1 MNTGDPRW
9 RRPILLVV
17 HGRQRATDLDLGIG
31 PWFADLA
38 RAQGRFD
45 VRIGDLDELARAAD
59 ASTGRPRASAPSW
72 QRPVAEA
79 DAFAFATADAEE
91 GLMAPLLDVVDRRDE
106 GWRLK
111 PAGLIRPPGLPFER
125 SAHALREVLR
135 TLRAVPIDADAVV
148 PDAAH
153 ALRVGPA
160 ETEAAAARE
169 AHALLGELTRMHHW
183 LCSMRPGRAVDARP
197 VAVGARAVSR
207 PV

>member
-1 MNTGDPRW
+1 MHTGDPRW

-31 PWFADLA
+31 PWFVDLA
-38 RAQGRFD
+38 RGHGRFD
-45 VRIGDLDELARAAD
+45 VRIGDLDELARTID
-59 ASTGRPRASAPSW
+59 ATSGRAPASGRGRDAAPSW
-72 QRPVAEA
+72 HRPVAEA

-106 GWRLK
+106 AWRLK
-111 PAGLIRPPGLPFER
+111 PAGLIRPPGAPFER

-135 TLRAVPIDADAVV
+135 TLRAVPVDADTNV

-153 ALRVGPA
+153 ALRLGPT

-169 AHALLGELTRMHHW
+169 AHALLGELARMHHW
-183 LCSMRPGRAVDARP
+183 LRS
-197 VAVGARAVSR
+197 
-207 PV
+207 